1 MPSKSVVALYIF
13 ANISPDWKQLL
24 GSMTWMV
31 NAWEFHPPV
40 HPPWYSEL
48 PCGTLH
54 YRRTAG
60 HRHYIPSENC
70 PDFLPIPRISALSA
84 RSWRWRTP
92 DAAVL
97 CTEACPWAHDWI
109 QGGQVINQTRLSD
122 QPILGLWLSLIV
134 QFLQLCHQHGLS
146 SRTSTIKKRHSVEAC
161 NHYRQHNQLVCS

>member
-1 MPSKSVVALYIF
+1 MPSKSMVALYIF
-13 ANISPDWKQLL
+13 ANLSPGWKQLL

-40 HPPWYSEL
+40 HPPGTASCPMG
-48 PCGTLH
+48 PCT
-54 YRRTAG
+54 RRTAG

-109 QGGQVINQTRLSD
+109 QGGRSHKSDTSLRAANSGLMIISDCAIPSTLPSARLVFTNFDNQKTAFRWGL
-122 QPILGLWLSLIV
+122 QPLPP
-134 QFLQLCHQHGLS
+134 
-146 SRTSTIKKRHSVEAC
+146 A
-161 NHYRQHNQLVCS
+161 